1 MDFRKT
7 ASGRE
12 THIVEDGYY
21 SVRGPFPA
29 VNYSAQNTKIIKDLL
44 MAHSDEIDKAAEEEL
59 KQQVA
64 GVSLPVQEFSQPLPE
79 HFTREKKLGHERPP
93 SI

>member
-29 VNYSAQNTKIIKDLL
+29 INYSAQNTKIIKDLL
-44 MAHSDEIDKAAEEEL
+44 MAHSDEIDKAAEREL
-59 KQQVA
+59 NPNAAV
-64 GVSLPVQEFSQPLPE
+64 VSP
-79 HFTREKKLGHERPP
+79 K
-93 SI
+93 

>member
-29 VNYSAQNTKIIKDLL
+29 INYSAQNTKIIKDLL

-59 KQQVA
+59 KQHA
-64 GVSLPVQEFSQPLPE
+64 DGITPE
-79 HFTREKKLGHERPP
+79 
-93 SI
+93 